1 MRNNVIRNDV
11 RRKRGLSSEDLVYRV
26 FASRHRWLAVVA
38 TLVLCAALALA
49 GGYLLAEFGVL
60 VAGAGLFALF
70 LGLWMLRDIE
80 VAYWVLIG
88 VVCLLPFASFPFDI
102 GFTPTLLDGAM
113 GALFFVWALQI
124 ATGAQR
130 EFVGT
135 PLGLPIGVFMMLAVG
150 SFVFGLS
157 HAPLTPYIL
166 RHFGEVMLSV
176 VLFFLVVNTVRDA
189 RRLARI
195 VRALILCAFAAAVL
209 GILLYLVAA
218 YISEDLVIRAL
229 SALGRLG
236 YPAGPGVL
244 RYIRDDPELSMRAT
258 STSVDPNVLGS
269 LLNLTL
275 GIAVTQLFAR
285 RPIIRRRALVLVVGV
300 MALCLGLTMSRG
312 SLVGLGGALA
322 VVATLRYR
330 KLWLLLIAAA
340 VLLLILPQAQDLVV
354 HFLEGFRFED
364 LATQMR
370 LGEYKD
376 ALILIQR
383 YPWLGVGFSGSPDID
398 TYLGVS
404 TVYLLIAEQM
414 GLVGLASFL
423 VVMVVLFARFWR
435 TRAQAAAVDLKAIPE
450 GVPAAETVTGFAS
463 STAWGDHRR
472 DPQAG
477 WLTET
482 SSQAEPVKA
491 AELVEAAGPVEA
503 AEPVEAFDRAH
514 AEVPDLE
521 PLWWGL
527 HTGLIGALGGG
538 VCDHYFFNP
547 DFHHS
552 VTLFWLIVGLATA
565 ATEIVR
571 RRGDAGTR

>member
-1 MRNNVIRNDV
+1 MV
-11 RRKRGLSSEDLVYRV
+11 
-26 FASRHRWLAVVA
+26 
-38 TLVLCAALALA
+38 
-49 GGYLLAEFGVL
+49 
-60 VAGAGLFALF
+60 
-70 LGLWMLRDIE
+70 
-80 VAYWVLIG
+80 
-88 VVCLLPFASFPFDI
+88 
-102 GFTPTLLDGAM
+102 
-113 GALFFVWALQI
+113 
-124 ATGAQR
+124 
-130 EFVGT
+130 
-135 PLGLPIGVFMMLAVG
+135 
-150 SFVFGLS
+150 
-157 HAPLTPYIL
+157 
-166 RHFGEVMLSV
+166 
-176 VLFFLVVNTVRDA
+176 
-189 RRLARI
+189 
-195 VRALILCAFAAAVL
+195 
-209 GILLYLVAA
+209 
-218 YISEDLVIRAL
+218 
-229 SALGRLG
+229 
-236 YPAGPGVL
+236 
-244 RYIRDDPELSMRAT
+244 
-258 STSVDPNVLGS
+258 
-269 LLNLTL
+269 
-275 GIAVTQLFAR
+275 
-285 RPIIRRRALVLVVGV
+285 
-300 MALCLGLTMSRG
+300 LCLGLTMSRG

-435 TRAQAAAVDLKAIPE
+435 TRAQAATVDLKADSE
-450 GVPAAETVTGFAS
+450 GVPATETATGFAS
-463 STAWGDHRR
+463 STAWGDHHR

-482 SSQAEPVKA
+482 SPQ
-491 AELVEAAGPVEA
+491 

-514 AEVPDLE
+514 AEAPDLE

-538 VCDHYFFNP
+538 VFDHYFFNP

-571 RRGDAGTR
+571 RREDAGTR